1 MADPGHILD
10 VVRATAP
17 AADLL
22 GHVQRTLVLELNI
35 ARVEDRL
42 GGETPEER
50 FSSYVELLR
59 SEGNALALWDE
70 YPVLARLI
78 VCQLRF
84 WIDTRVELIEA
95 LVADLP
101 ALRESLLAA
110 PGPQRLERLE
120 FGAGDKHRREVLSE
134 GTVPEAHGLFQGV
147 DRRFVGAA

>member
-1 MADPGHILD
+1 M
-10 VVRATAP
+10 
-17 AADLL
+17 
-22 GHVQRTLVLELNI
+22 
-35 ARVEDRL
+35 
-42 GGETPEER
+42 
-50 FSSYVELLR
+50 
-59 SEGNALALWDE
+59 
-70 YPVLARLI
+70 
-78 VCQLRF
+78 CQLRF